1 MDLVHYIVNNL
12 DSLVPETVD
21 HLTIVAISMVISAA
35 TGLSLGVLASRWRRL
50 GEAVLAIAS
59 TLLTIP
65 SFALLSVLTTL
76 FIALGLQIGDP
87 PVIAGLVLY
96 AQLPIIRNT
105 RAGILAVNPA
115 VLEAARGMGMTSWQV
130 LVRVELPLALPVIL
144 GGLRQATVMIVAI
157 ATVGAAVGSANLG
170 RPIVDTLQRSG
181 NSLPILA
188 GIIFVAAIGL
198 SADALLAGLQRL
210 LSRGRITS
218 EPMT

>member
-1 MDLVHYIVNNL
+1 MDLVHYILNNL
-12 DSLVPETVD
+12 DTLVPETID
-21 HLTIVAISMVISAA
+21 HVTIVVVSMAISAV
-35 TGLSLGVLASRWRRL
+35 TGLALGVLAARSRRL
-50 GEAVLAIAS
+50 GEAVLAVAS
-59 TLLTIP
+59 TVLTIP

-115 VLEAARGMGMTSWQV
+115 VLEAARGMGMTSGQV
-130 LVRVELPLALPVIL
+130 LFGVELPLAVPVIL

-157 ATVGAAVGSANLG
+157 ATVGAAVGSSNLG
-170 RPIVDTLQRSG
+170 RPILDTLQRSG

-198 SADALLAGLQRL
+198 GADFILAGLQRL
-210 LSRGRITS
+210 LSKGRITS